1 MRLLPVTLAI
11 ALSFSPMTISVKPRH
26 SAISV
31 KPRHSAIAA
40 ELAEIENRGK
50 ITIAVKD
57 NLRPLGYKDSQDNLI
72 GLEIDIARRLAEEIL
87 GDADSVNL
95 VPVSNQDRLKV
106 VIDEEVDIAIA
117 RVSDTPS
124 RRRIVDLSPYYYLDG
139 TGIITKDIT
148 FTKADDLITG
158 TIAVLYNSATI
169 AVVRKRLPEAK
180 LVGVASYQEA
190 LNLLEAGKIDAFAGD
205 RTVLAGWKQE
215 YPQYQLLPE
224 RLSGEPL
231 CIVIPKGLQYES
243 LRSKI
248 YKALLDWRKSGWLQ
262 ERIEYWGLP

>member
-11 ALSFSPMTISVKPRH
+11 ALWSSPM
-26 SAISV
+26 
-31 KPRHSAIAA
+31 AIAA

-87 GDADSVNL
+87 GDADAVNL

-106 VIDEEVDIAIA
+106 VIDDEVDIAIA

-124 RRRIVDLSPYYYLDG
+124 RRRIVHLSPHYYLDG

-148 FTKADDLITG
+148 FAKADDLITG
-158 TIAVLYNSATI
+158 TIALLYNSTTI
-169 AVVRKRLPEAK
+169 AVVRQRLPRAK

-190 LNLLEAGKIDAFAGD
+190 LNLLEIGEVDAFAGD
-205 RTVLAGWKQE
+205 LTVLAGWEQE

-224 RLSGEPL
+224 RLSGEAL
-231 CIVIPKGLQYES
+231 CIVMPKGLQYQS

-248 YKALLDWRKSGWLQ
+248 YNALADWRKSGWLQ

>member
-11 ALSFSPMTISVKPRH
+11 ALFSSPM
-26 SAISV
+26 
-31 KPRHSAIAA
+31 AIAA

-106 VIDEEVDIAIA
+106 VIDDEVDIAIA

-124 RRRIVDLSPYYYLDG
+124 RRRIVDLSPHYYLDG

-148 FTKADDLITG
+148 FAKADDLRTG
-158 TIAVLYNSATI
+158 RIAVLYNSTTI
-169 AVVRKRLPEAK
+169 AVVRQRLPQAE

-190 LNLLEAGKIDAFAGD
+190 LDLLEAQEVNAFAGD
-205 RTVLAGWKQE
+205 RTVLAGWQQE
-215 YPQYQLLPE
+215 YSQYQLLPE

-231 CIVIPKGLQYES
+231 CIVMPKGIQYQP
-243 LRSKI
+243 LRNKI
-248 YKALLDWRKSGWLQ
+248 YNALLDWHKSGWLQ

>member
-11 ALSFSPMTISVKPRH
+11 ALLASPM
-26 SAISV
+26 
-31 KPRHSAIAA
+31 AIAA
-40 ELAEIENRGK
+40 ELTEIEDRGK

-57 NLRPLGYKDSQDNLI
+57 NLRPLGYKDSQDNLV

-95 VPVSNQDRLKV
+95 VPVNNKDRLKV
-106 VIDEEVDIAIA
+106 VIDEKVDIAIA

-139 TGIITKDIT
+139 TGIITKDNRFAKT
-148 FTKADDLITG
+148 DDLITG
-158 TIAVLYNSATI
+158 TIALLYNSTTI
-169 AVVRKRLPEAK
+169 AVVRNRLPQAK

-205 RTVLAGWKQE
+205 RTVLAGWEQE
-215 YPQYQLLPE
+215 YSQYQLLPE

-231 CIVIPKGLQYES
+231 CIVMPKGLQYES

>member
-1 MRLLPVTLAI
+1 MRFIPLTLAI
-11 ALSFSPMTISVKPRH
+11 ALLTSPM
-26 SAISV
+26 
-31 KPRHSAIAA
+31 AIAA
-40 ELAEIENRGK
+40 ELSEIENRGT

-57 NLRPLGYKDSQDNLI
+57 NLRPLGYKDNQDNLI
-72 GLEIDIARRLAEEIL
+72 GLEIDLARRLALDIL
-87 GDADSVNL
+87 GDADAVNL

-106 VIDEEVDIAIA
+106 VIDDKVDIAIA
-117 RVSDTPS
+117 KVTDTSS

-139 TGIITKDIT
+139 TGVITQDIT
-148 FTKADDLITG
+148 FAKADDLMTG

-169 AVVRKRLPEAK
+169 AVVRNRLPQAK

-190 LNLLEAGKIDAFAGD
+190 LNLLETGEVEAFAGD
-205 RTVLAGWKQE
+205 RTVLAGWQQE
-215 YPQYQLLPE
+215 YPQYRLLPE

-231 CIVIPKGLQYES
+231 CIVMPKGLQYQS

-248 YKALLDWRKSGWLQ
+248 HDALLDWRESGWLQ

>member
-1 MRLLPVTLAI
+1 MRFIPLTLVI
-11 ALSFSPMTISVKPRH
+11 AFLTSPM
-26 SAISV
+26 
-31 KPRHSAIAA
+31 AIAA
-40 ELAEIENRGK
+40 ELSEIENRGK

-57 NLRPLGYKDSQDNLI
+57 NLRPLGYQDSQDNLI
-72 GLEIDIARRLAEEIL
+72 GLEIDLARRLALDIL
-87 GDADSVNL
+87 GDADAVNL
-95 VPVSNQDRLKV
+95 VPVSNKERLKV
-106 VIDEEVDIAIA
+106 VIDDEVDIAIA
-117 RVSDTPS
+117 QVTDTSS

-148 FTKADDLITG
+148 FAKADDLTTG

-169 AVVRKRLPEAK
+169 AVVRNRLPQAK

-190 LNLLEAGKIDAFAGD
+190 LNLLETGEVDAFAGD
-205 RTVLAGWKQE
+205 RTVLAGWQQE
-215 YPQYQLLPE
+215 YPQYRLLPE

-231 CIVIPKGLQYES
+231 CIVMPKGLQYQS

-248 YKALLDWRKSGWLQ
+248 YQALLDWRKSGWLQ

>member
-11 ALSFSPMTISVKPRH
+11 ALLASPM
-26 SAISV
+26 
-31 KPRHSAIAA
+31 AIAA
-40 ELAEIENRGK
+40 ELTEIEDRGK

-57 NLRPLGYKDSQDNLI
+57 NLRPLGYKDNQDNLV

-95 VPVSNQDRLKV
+95 VPVNNKDRLKV
-106 VIDEEVDIAIA
+106 VIDEKVDIAIA

-139 TGIITKDIT
+139 TGIITKDNT
-148 FTKADDLITG
+148 FAKTDDLITG
-158 TIAVLYNSATI
+158 TIALLYNSTTI
-169 AVVRKRLPEAK
+169 AVVRNRLPQAK

-205 RTVLAGWKQE
+205 RTVLVGWEQE
-215 YPQYQLLPE
+215 YSQYQLLPE

-231 CIVIPKGLQYES
+231 CIAMPKGLQYES

>member
-1 MRLLPVTLAI
+1 MRLLPFTIAI
-11 ALSFSPMTISVKPRH
+11 ALWSSPI
-26 SAISV
+26 
-31 KPRHSAIAA
+31 AIAA
-40 ELAEIENRGK
+40 ELTEIENRGK

-87 GDADSVNL
+87 GDADAVKL
-95 VPVSNQDRLKV
+95 VPVSNQERLKV
-106 VIDEEVDIAIA
+106 VIDDEVDIAIA

-148 FTKADDLITG
+148 FAKADDLITG
-158 TIAVLYNSATI
+158 TIAVLYNSTTI
-169 AVVRKRLPEAK
+169 AVVRNRLPQAK

-190 LNLLEAGKIDAFAGD
+190 LDLFETGKIDAFAGD
-205 RTVLAGWKQE
+205 RTVLAGWEQE

-231 CIVIPKGLQYES
+231 CIVMPKGIQYEP

-248 YKALLDWRKSGWLQ
+248 YNAVLNWRKSGWLQ